1 MKITDTKIAGVH
13 VIETTAHV
21 DSRGHFARTFCDR
34 ELSAVMGGRHITQMN
49 LSRTVKAGAVRGM
62 HYQNAPHTEMKLVRC
77 LRGRL
82 WDVALDLRKD
92 SPTFLQWHA
101 EELTPANMKMLLIP
115 EGCAHGFQVLEP
127 DTEVLYLHTGYYE
140 PSSEG
145 GVNHAD
151 SRIGLTWPL
160 PVTEISAR
168 DAAYPLLAADFRG
181 I

>member
-1 MKITDTKIAGVH
+1 MKITNTKISGVH
-13 VIETTAHV
+13 VIETTAHA
-21 DSRGHFARTFCDR
+21 DARGHFARAFCDR
-34 ELSAVMGGRHITQMN
+34 ELAPVLGGRHITQMN

-62 HYQNAPHTEMKLVRC
+62 HYQNAPYAEMKLVRC
-77 LRGRL
+77 LRGRML
-82 WDVALDLRKD
+82 DVALDLRAG

-101 EELTPANMKMLLIP
+101 EELTPANMKMLLTP
-115 EGCAHGFQVLEP
+115 EGCAHGFQALEP

-151 SRIGLTWPL
+151 PRIDLSWPM

>member
-1 MKITDTKIAGVH
+1 MKITNTRIPGVH
-13 VIETTAHV
+13 VIETTIHADH
-21 DSRGHFARTFCDR
+21 RGHFARAFCDR
-34 ELSAVMGGRHITQMN
+34 ELAPVLGGRHITQMN
-49 LSRTVKAGAVRGM
+49 LSKTVATGAVRGM

-115 EGCAHGFQVLEP
+115 EGCAHGFQAQEP

-151 SRIGLTWPL
+151 PLIGLAWPL
-160 PVTEISAR
+160 PVTDISAR
-168 DAAYPLLAADFRG
+168 DAAYPLLGAGFRG